1 MKRRVLSKT
10 VPFHALF
17 IKKKS
22 PKQCRFERHYSLSSS
37 PGCAENRGRRKF
49 CSPIFTDFS
58 SSKEH
63 QKDADQG
70 PPLAQNFPLIGGAA
84 AQWPPCPLS
93 PLFFAYKNMGRESTK
108 KRKGGRPKEK
118 TKREKRKEEEKRKE
132 KERKKNRGGRG
143 GGRRS
148 TAGHQ
153 HCHRDNSTSVA
164 SSTASTPP
172 QVTSCYLVYFP
183 LAQPLPAFACR
194 TWIIH
199 VLQQMMERLVTVLIH
214 NNQPIRFWARFG
226 PAHWSGLGPA
236 QFQKQIF

>member
-1 MKRRVLSKT
+1 MHCSL
-10 VPFHALF
+10 
-17 IKKKS
+17 KKKS

-132 KERKKNRGGRG
+132 KERKKTEEGEEEEGEASPATNTATATTAPPSPAAPP
-143 GGRRS
+143 RR
-148 TAGHQ
+148 HP
-153 HCHRDNSTSVA
+153 R
-164 SSTASTPP
+164 
-172 QVTSCYLVYFP
+172 
-183 LAQPLPAFACR
+183 
-194 TWIIH
+194 
-199 VLQQMMERLVTVLIH
+199 
-214 NNQPIRFWARFG
+214 
-226 PAHWSGLGPA
+226 
-236 QFQKQIF
+236 